1 MGRPVLM
8 LLMFLKLVK
17 SKRGTYDKLISMLL
31 RFIADK
37 GPDFSLAFRILN
49 VDIYSFPIRITIKNC
64 PEKPLTRKAYAAG
77 NFLACGLNLK
87 YCMVLM
93 TGSCVPN
100 LIKL

>member
-1 MGRPVLM
+1 MDKVSILWHVSEIFFCEWLMGRPVLM

-64 PEKPLTRKAYAAG
+64 PEKPLTQKA
-77 NFLACGLNLK
+77 
-87 YCMVLM
+87 
-93 TGSCVPN
+93 
-100 LIKL
+100 